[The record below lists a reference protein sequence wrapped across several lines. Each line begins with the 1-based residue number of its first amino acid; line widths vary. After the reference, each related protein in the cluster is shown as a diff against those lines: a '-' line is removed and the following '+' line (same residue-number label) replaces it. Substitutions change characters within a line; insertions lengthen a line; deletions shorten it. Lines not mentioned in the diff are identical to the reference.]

1 MPGPDKQAVP
11 DGESNFHPH
20 HCPPG
25 HRLHADVV
33 VMPLCG
39 YSPGEER
46 GLLGKSLINQPL
58 LLWTEFC

>member
-46 GLLGKSLINQPL
+46 GLLGKAL
-58 LLWTEFC
+58 